1 MVTAAQLR
9 QLLAQYRAR
18 LSEGENLSMVEFI
31 LEAIHTTESE
41 LARLEENAAWAD
53 EPGSVG
59 RESLQSD

>member
-1 MVTAAQLR
+1 
-9 QLLAQYRAR
+9 
-18 LSEGENLSMVEFI
+18 MVEFI